1 MEKEKRTPEEKKL
14 IIKRIIAIASVLIF
28 VGLMFF
34 AHVYIVQPLIDQ
46 LFGGAQTVDPDA
58 SWWEKLT
65 SGVNPDNLDLTYL
78 SDMYRSSPVKTVL
91 IYIGIQMLQ
100 VFIALIPGEVVEVS
114 AGVLF
119 GPWMGLLYSLIGV
132 AIGSSIVFMFTK
144 LLGIRFVEL
153 FVDSDKINNMKLI
166 KNNRRLNGLVFMIFF
181 IPGTPKDLLTYLIGL
196 TRMKLGTFL
205 ALSLIARTPS
215 ILTSTLAGNA
225 LRDKDYRLTII
236 IFAITGAA
244 AVIGYIAYSIISKRS
259 EAKEKDSAEK
269 ALQE

>member
-1 MEKEKRTPEEKKL
+1 MEKEKKPAAGRKL
-14 IIKRIIAIASVLIF
+14 VVKRIIAIVSVVIF

-58 SWWEKLT
+58 SLWERLT
-65 SGVNPDNLDLTYL
+65 SGIDPDNLDLTYL

-91 IYIGIQMLQ
+91 IYIGIQILQ

-114 AGVLF
+114 AGILF
-119 GPWMGLLYSLIGV
+119 GPWMGLVYSLIGV
-132 AIGSSIVFMFTK
+132 AVGSSIVFMFTK

-153 FVDSDKINNMKLI
+153 FVDSEKINNMKII

-181 IPGTPKDLLTYLIGL
+181 IPGTPKDLMTYLIGL

-205 ALSLIARTPS
+205 ALSLLARTPS
-215 ILTSTLAGNA
+215 ILTSTLAGDA
-225 LRDKDYRLTII
+225 LRDKDYKLTVI
-236 IFAITGAA
+236 IFAITGVA
-244 AVIGYIAYSIISKRS
+244 AVIGYIVYSIMSKRS
-259 EAKEKDSAEK
+259 ESKK
-269 ALQE
+269 AAQSEEQQA